1 MFTDQITVF
10 ILRLKEE
17 NNIIK
22 HVIIFSKQILN
33 KSTAAGDQ
41 STTVIHVQTF
51 NFIIKYD
58 HVMFGTVRAIVM
70 SAFKPG
76 DVCCNKIPN
85 V

>member
-1 MFTDQITVF
+1 MSHCCLKQLPTVQAVVKMGTCTVFTDQITVF

-41 STTVIHVQTF
+41 SNTCTDI
-51 NFIIKYD
+51 
-58 HVMFGTVRAIVM
+58 
-70 SAFKPG
+70 
-76 DVCCNKIPN
+76 
-85 V
+85 